1 MFKRRPPRPLLIIT
15 CSFFVVTIGCNKTQ
29 TLSSFGNSSDGTI
42 QIGFESKNLP
52 VLSKVN
58 LQTLLLG
65 KNKLEVQEL
74 LGPPEGKSL
83 DGGNGYLW
91 DYRRPVY
98 DDATQKTYDW
108 SLVSFKFIG
117 GLCAIINIRLENS
130 PTFILSDSVKNNSAD
145 ENGN

>member
-1 MFKRRPPRPLLIIT
+1 M
-15 CSFFVVTIGCNKTQ
+15 TIGCNNSH
-29 TLSSFGNSSDGTI
+29 TLHTFGNNSDGTS
-42 QIGFESKNLP
+42 QIGFESKKLP
-52 VLSKVN
+52 VLSKIN

-91 DYRRPVY
+91 DYRRPIY
-98 DDATQKTYDW
+98 DDTTQKIYDW

-117 GLCAIINIRLENS
+117 GLCANINIRLENA
-130 PTFILSDSVKNNSAD
+130 PTFILSDSSQNNSA
-145 ENGN
+145 E

>member
-1 MFKRRPPRPLLIIT
+1 MFKRRNQKTLLLIAY
-15 CSFFVVTIGCNKTQ
+15 SFSVVTIGCNKSQ
-29 TLSSFGNSSDGTI
+29 TLHTFGNNFDGTN
-42 QIGFESKNLP
+42 QIGFESKKLP
-52 VLSKVN
+52 VLSKIN

-98 DDATQKTYDW
+98 DDTTQKIYDW

-117 GLCAIINIRLENS
+117 GLCANINIRLENA
-130 PTFILSDSVKNNSAD
+130 PTFILSDSSQNNSAKQ
-145 ENGN
+145 NGN

>member
-1 MFKRRPPRPLLIIT
+1 MFKRENQKTLLLVAY
-15 CSFFVVTIGCNKTQ
+15 SFCVVTIGCNKSH
-29 TLSSFGNSSDGTI
+29 TLHTFGNNSDGTS
-42 QIGFESKNLP
+42 QIGFESKKLP
-52 VLSKVN
+52 VLSKIN

-91 DYRRPVY
+91 DYRRPIY
-98 DDATQKTYDW
+98 DDTTQKIYDW

-117 GLCAIINIRLENS
+117 GLCANINIRLENA
-130 PTFILSDSVKNNSAD
+130 PTFILSDSSQNNSA
-145 ENGN
+145 E